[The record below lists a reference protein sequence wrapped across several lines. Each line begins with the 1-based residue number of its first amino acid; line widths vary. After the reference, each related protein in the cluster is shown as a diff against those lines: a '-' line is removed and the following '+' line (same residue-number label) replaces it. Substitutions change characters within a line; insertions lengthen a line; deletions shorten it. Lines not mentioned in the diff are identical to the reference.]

1 MILFSDTIRTVEVPL
16 FTPRHDKPLLPEP
29 RATLLDYL
37 ERVSETERRG
47 DAREESFYPC
57 LLELLT
63 RCAKLRGRRG
73 VHVTMVPK
81 KAGDCLLDFQVW
93 HGGRIVGYVEAK
105 RPGTDLDLAAGSKQ
119 LLRYRATFPN
129 LLLTNFREL
138 RLYRGDD
145 LAGRAD
151 TLRSLPGEEPVL
163 DLIDLFLGFSPP
175 PAANAA
181 ALARQL
187 AERTRILA
195 GRIHDLLAADR
206 EGASDLAGFH
216 KAFCEYLLAGLTF
229 REFADLYAQTIAY
242 GLLTA
247 RWRTPEG
254 GAFDRRAAAEHIPRA
269 NGILHD
275 AFQFISLGKP
285 PGEIGWIVDDVIAL
299 LASAS
304 VREILERSGR
314 AQGGDP
320 ILHFYETFLAVYD
333 GTLRKKRGVYYTP
346 RAVVSYV
353 VRSVHRLLESPLG
366 RPHGLAN
373 PEVTL
378 LDPAAGT
385 LTFLVEA
392 IRCAMETARAEMG
405 GGSVPP
411 LLRDH
416 LLRDFHAFELMM
428 APYAMGHLQV
438 SLILEEIGHPLG
450 TDERFPLYLTNALVR
465 EELEQTP
472 IPGAAALSRESHD
485 AARVKNEQPI
495 LVVLGNPPW
504 SGHSAN
510 RGRKVDALIREPY
523 TVAGGER
530 RPGYLTV
537 DGGPLGEKNPKWLQD
552 DYVKFL
558 RFAQWKIDQAG
569 EGIVAFVTNH
579 GWLDNPTFRGL
590 RRSLLETFDEIRVL
604 DLHGNAK
611 KRERAP
617 DGTADANVFEDVMQG
632 AAVAFLVKKPGLA
645 KKVFR
650 ADLWGSRREKL
661 GWLTSHDV
669 RTTPWAEAAP
679 EGPGYLFAPRDTALA
694 KEYGRGVPLSE
705 IFPVHSAGVVTGR
718 DAFVIDRDLGE
729 LRRRIVQL
737 RSRREE
743 DLFQHGLRDTGTWK
757 LAEAWRRARADERW
771 DERFADVL
779 YRPFDS
785 RFLFYAD
792 YLIERPRR
800 RVMEPLLAGRNLGL
814 VVPRQSGEEPA
825 ALVTDTLAAHK
836 AVSAYDVNTLFPLYL
851 LELGERVPNVAPDLL
866 GRLARDFGEE
876 VHPVEILNYVY
887 AVLWG
892 GAWRSRYAAFL
903 REGFPRIPFPR
914 DAGPFLELAGLG
926 AVLVDLHLLR
936 SDRLARPAV
945 RFEGEGSGKPAR
957 SRQKVREYL
966 PAEHRVVVNEE
977 GQSFSGIAPEAWAC
991 RIGGY
996 PVLDHWLADRAG
1008 CALRY
1013 DEIERF
1019 RKTATAL
1026 AITVEVRRR
1035 IDEAWMG
1042 V

>member
-1 MILFSDTIRTVEVPL
+1 M
-16 FTPRHDKPLLPEP
+16 
-29 RATLLDYL
+29 LLDYL
-37 ERVSETERRG
+37 DRLSETEQRG

-57 LLELLT
+57 LLDLLT
-63 RCAKLRGRRG
+63 RCAKLKGRRG
-73 VHVTMVPK
+73 VHVTMIPK

-93 HGGRIVGYVEAK
+93 HGGRIAGYVEAK
-105 RPGTDLDLAAGSKQ
+105 KPGTDLTRAAGSDQ

-151 TLRSLPGEEPVL
+151 TLRRGLPGEEPVL

-175 PAANAA
+175 PATSAA
-181 ALARQL
+181 VLARQL

-195 GRIHDLLAADR
+195 GRIHDLLDADR
-206 EGASDLAGFH
+206 EGASELAGFH

-247 RWRTPEG
+247 RWQTPEG

-285 PGEIGWIVDDVIAL
+285 PDEIGWIVDDVIGL

-304 VREILERSGR
+304 VRKILESSRVAR
-314 AQGGDP
+314 GGDP
-320 ILHFYETFLAVYD
+320 ILHFYETFLAGYD
-333 GTLRKKRGVYYTP
+333 GSLRKKRGVYYTP

-366 RPHGLAN
+366 RPGGLAN
-373 PEVTL
+373 REVTL

-392 IRCAMETARAEMG
+392 MRCAVETARAEIG
-405 GGSVPP
+405 GGSVPA
-411 LLRDH
+411 LTRDH
-416 LLRDFHAFELMM
+416 LLRDFYAFELMM

-438 SLILEEIGHPLG
+438 SLILEEIGHPLEKN
-450 TDERFPLYLTNALVR
+450 ERFPLYLTNALER
-465 EELEQTP
+465 EELKQTTL
-472 IPGAAALSRESHD
+472 PGAAALSRESHD

-510 RGRKVDALIREPY
+510 RGRNIDALIREPY
-523 TVAGGER
+523 TAAGGAR
-530 RPGYLTV
+530 REGYLTL
-537 DGGPLGEKNPKWLQD
+537 GGDPLGEKNSKWLQD

-558 RFAQWKIDQAG
+558 RFAQRKVDETG

-604 DLHGNAK
+604 DLHGNAN

-617 DGTADANVFEDVMQG
+617 DGGADGNVFEDVMQG
-632 AAVAFLVKKPGLA
+632 VAVAFLVKKPGLA
-645 KKVFR
+645 KKVLR

-661 GWLTSHDV
+661 GWLLGHDV
-669 RTTPWAEAAP
+669 TTTPWAEAAP
-679 EGPGYLFAPRDTALA
+679 EGPGYLFSPRDAALA
-694 KEYGRGVPLSE
+694 AEYRRGVPLPE
-705 IFPVHSAGVVTGR
+705 IFPAHSAGIVTGR
-718 DAFVIDRDLGE
+718 DAFVIDRDLGA
-729 LRRRIVQL
+729 LRLRIAQL
-737 RSRREE
+737 RSGGE
-743 DLFQHGLRDTGTWK
+743 DELFRHGLRDTGTWK
-757 LAEAWRRARADERW
+757 LAEAWRRARADEHW

-792 YLIERPRR
+792 YLIERPRKE
-800 RVMEPLLAGRNLGL
+800 VMGPMLAGRNLGL

-851 LELGERVPNVAPDLL
+851 RKLGEREPNVAPDLL
-866 GRLARDFGEE
+866 ARLARDFGEE
-876 VHPVEILNYVY
+876 VHPVEVLNYVY
-887 AVLWG
+887 AVLWS
-892 GAWRSRYAAFL
+892 GAWRKLYAAFL
-903 REGFPRIPFPR
+903 REGFPRIPFPKE
-914 DAGPFLELAGLG
+914 AGRFLELAGLG

-945 RFEGEGSGKPAR
+945 RFEGEGSGKLAK

-966 PAEHRVVVNEE
+966 PAERRVVVNEE

-1008 CALRY
+1008 CGLRY
-1013 DEIERF
+1013 DEIEHF
-1019 RKTATAL
+1019 RKTAAAL
-1026 AITVEVRRR
+1026 GITEEVRRR
-1035 IDEAWMG
+1035 IDG
-1042 V
+1042 VGVGV

>member
-1 MILFSDTIRTVEVPL
+1 MAVPF
-16 FTPRHDKPLLPEP
+16 FTPRHDKPILPEP
-29 RATLLDYL
+29 RALLSDYL
-37 ERVSETERRG
+37 DRLSETERRG

-57 LLELLT
+57 LLELLA

-73 VHVTMVPK
+73 VHVTMIPK

-105 RPGTDLDLAAGSKQ
+105 RPGTDLDLAAESEQ
-119 LLRYRATFPN
+119 LERYRRTFPN

-151 TLRSLPGEEPVL
+151 THRHQPGEEPVL

-254 GAFDRRAAAEHIPRA
+254 GAFDRRAAAEHIPA
-269 NGILHD
+269 GNGILHD
-275 AFQFISLGKP
+275 AFQFISLGRS
-285 PGEIGWIVDDVIAL
+285 PGEIGWIVDDVIGL

-304 VREILERSGR
+304 VREILESSGR
-314 AQGGDP
+314 ARGGDP
-320 ILHFYETFLAVYD
+320 ILHFYETFLAGYD
-333 GTLRKKRGVYYTP
+333 GKLRRKRGVYYTP
-346 RAVVSYV
+346 RAVVSYA

-366 RPHGLAN
+366 RPGGLAHR
-373 PEVTL
+373 EVTL

-392 IRCAMETARAEMG
+392 IRCAVETARAEMG
-405 GGSVPP
+405 GGSVPA

-438 SLILEEIGHPLG
+438 SLILQEIGHPLKD
-450 TDERFPLYLTNALVR
+450 DERFRLYLTNALER
-465 EELEQTP
+465 EELEQTRL
-472 IPGAAALSRESHD
+472 PGAAALSRESHD

-510 RGRKVDALIREPY
+510 RGRKVDSLIREPY
-523 TVAGGER
+523 TAAGGER

-537 DGGPLGEKNPKWLQD
+537 DGRPLGEKNPKWLQD

-558 RFAQWKIDQAG
+558 RFAQRKIDQTG

-617 DGTADANVFEDVMQG
+617 DGGADGNVFEDVMQG
-632 AAVAFLVKKPGLA
+632 VAVAFLVKKPGLP
-645 KKVFR
+645 KRVFR

-661 GWLTSHDV
+661 RWLGGHDV
-669 RTTPWAEAAP
+669 TTTPWTEVAP
-679 EGPGYLFAPRDTALA
+679 EAPGYLFTPRDARLA
-694 KEYGRGVPLSE
+694 EEYGRGVPLPG
-705 IFPVHSAGVVTGR
+705 IFPVHAAGIVTGR

-729 LRRRIVQL
+729 LRRRIVRL
-737 RSRREE
+737 RDGGDDETFR
-743 DLFQHGLRDTGTWK
+743 HGRHALRDTGTWR
-757 LAEAWRRARADERW
+757 LAEARRRARADERW
-771 DERFADVL
+771 DDRFADVL

-792 YLIERPRR
+792 YLVERPRR
-800 RVMEPLLAGRNLGL
+800 GVMDPMLAGRNLGL
-814 VVPRQSGEEPA
+814 VVPRQSGEEPG
-825 ALVTDTLAAHK
+825 ALVTDTPAAHK
-836 AVSAYDVNTLFPLYL
+836 AVSAYDVSSLFPLYL

-866 GRLARDFGEE
+866 DRLARDYGEE
-876 VHPVEILNYVY
+876 VHPREVLHYVY

-892 GAWRSRYAAFL
+892 GAWRKRYAAFL
-903 REGFPRIPFPR
+903 REDFPRIPFPR
-914 DAGPFLELAGLG
+914 AVGPFLELAGLG

-945 RFEGEGSGKPAR
+945 RFEGEGSGRPAP
-957 SRQKVREYL
+957 SRKKVREYR
-966 PAEHRVVVNEE
+966 PEERRVVINEE

-996 PVLDHWLADRAG
+996 PVLDHWLANRAG
-1008 CALRY
+1008 HGLRY
-1013 DEIERF
+1013 DEIEHF
-1019 RKTATAL
+1019 RKTAAAL
-1026 AITVEVRRR
+1026 AITAEVRRR
-1035 IDEAWMG
+1035 IDAVWEA